1 MSPLMCFSP
10 LKIPHFNS
18 TFQLGHHM
26 HLRKLKIFLMNL
38 DGNKICIA
46 RRSTQQKTEKYY
58 HHLLH
63 YPPVPFF
70 QTSTP
75 CTIWHLLCS
84 GVAEADRNWA
94 CNMHERDLKITIDYY
109 DPVMK
114 RLNDKNGKILR
125 IKAAILLQTVD
136 EIGNFSEI
144 SDFGKCLKKWNEFQS
159 NHTFWNF
166 FSLFFGGGGYNR
178 RLKFLRGGV
187 PVIKSSLVNFSFFPP
202 QGIRVIFNT
211 KLICFHYPWIVHSI
225 IWYKIML
232 TNPTCLVD
240 LEKIKFECTSKSH
253 NEYNVSLLHIFTP
266 QNCIWNTIIFFWK
279 EVIQKLCW
287 PDFGIFRAPTYPW
300 LTLLKTFSYFYVYEV
315 LFMCQWHFS
324 YHLPTSS
331 WQRSFW
337 RTTNEINHFFSVF
350 KVQILDK

>member
-1 MSPLMCFSP
+1 MTLSWSGLMIKMEKFWG
-10 LKIPHFNS
+10 LKQQFYS
-18 TFQLGHHM
+18 KLLMRLETFQKYQILENVWKNETNFKVII
-26 HLRKLKIFLMNL
+26 RFEIF
-38 DGNKICIA
+38 
-46 RRSTQQKTEKYY
+46 
-58 HHLLH
+58 
-63 YPPVPFF
+63 F
-70 QTSTP
+70 
-75 CTIWHLLCS
+75 
-84 GVAEADRNWA
+84 
-94 CNMHERDLKITIDYY
+94 
-109 DPVMK
+109 
-114 RLNDKNGKILR
+114 
-125 IKAAILLQTVD
+125 
-136 EIGNFSEI
+136 
-144 SDFGKCLKKWNEFQS
+144 
-159 NHTFWNF
+159 
-166 FSLFFGGGGYNR
+166 LFFFGGGYNR